1 VSTFTRPQLRDTL
14 FAMKELGG
22 LESVLTQ
29 PGNEEVT
36 SELVETI
43 LDEAAKFA
51 SNVLAPINAGATL
64 RIALR
69 TTAW

>member
-1 VSTFTRPQLRDTL
+1 MSTFTRPQLRDTL

-51 SNVLAPINAGATL
+51 SNVLAPNNAGATL